1 MLECQIARALE
12 LAALESEDQEI
23 QYICALNSDNVPYAD
38 FGETFKSESEKHVII
53 TFTDAT
59 DDGGLLGIR
68 F

>member
-1 MLECQIARALE
+1 VDERQIAKALE
-12 LAALESEDQEI
+12 LAASEAEEQGI
-23 QYICALNSDNVPYAD
+23 QYICALNSDNVPYDD
-38 FGETFKSESEKHVII
+38 FGESFRSEFARHVII